1 MNQNESPLVPQGSFL
16 EQKNKGRAR
25 VRIAIFVVLAVHGVG
40 LMALLLGGCK
50 PNGSQTGLQDGQ
62 SDTNTV
68 ADQSTNSMH
77 PITETNPSVTQQI
90 SNPPSVIPDN
100 VPPVTS
106 PPATTQVATE
116 YKIVKGDTFA
126 KIAKQYH
133 VPVQALVDANPGV
146 EPSKLKID
154 QKIKIPA
161 VASNSISSP
170 TTAGVTGTGGGQTY
184 SVKSGDTLTKIAT
197 QFGTSVKAIRSLNH
211 LKTDAIKVGQKL
223 EIPSKSSDPTL
234 TADTNGSSAA
244 GATH

>member
-1 MNQNESPLVPQGSFL
+1 
-16 EQKNKGRAR
+16 
-25 VRIAIFVVLAVHGVG
+25 
-40 LMALLLGGCK
+40 MALLLGGCK

-62 SDTNTV
+62 GDTNTV
-68 ADQSTNSMH
+68 AEQATNNV
-77 PITETNPSVTQQI
+77 PAIGETNPAVTQQI

-106 PPATTQVATE
+106 PTQVATE

-161 VASNSISSP
+161 VVSNSISSA
-170 TTAGVTGTGGGQTY
+170 TTAAVPSTAGGQTY
-184 SVKSGDTLTKIAT
+184 TVKSGDTLTKIAT

-223 EIPSKSSDPTL
+223 EVPPKSSGPTL

-244 GATH
+244 GAAH